1 MFEALGINLPGLL
14 TQLISFTILLAV
26 LVRLLYRPVTRMLN
40 ERTERIRESLEAA
53 ERAQEQATSAAE
65 AVERE
70 MAAARGRGQEL
81 IAEARDAAT
90 RYRAEQDERARAE
103 AEAFLGRARADVGRE
118 RDEAIEQVR
127 RVFAGLAINAAEQ
140 VIEKS
145 LDEETHRE
153 LIENVLK
160 EGLEERK
167 N

>member
-1 MFEALGINLPGLL
+1 MFEALGINVSGLL

-26 LVRLLYRPVTRMLN
+26 LVRLLYRPVQKMLN

-53 ERAQEQATSAAE
+53 ERAQEQAASAAE
-65 AVERE
+65 QVERE
-70 MAAARGRGQEL
+70 IAEARARGQEL
-81 IAEARDAAT
+81 IAEAREAAS
-90 RYRAEQDERARAE
+90 RFRAEQDERARAE
-103 AEAFLGRARADVGRE
+103 AEAFLERARADIGRE
-118 RDEAIEQVR
+118 RDGAIEQVR
-127 RVFAGLAINAAEQ
+127 SEFAGLAISAAEQ